1 MNTQQIFIFDRKHF
15 TEFEAMN
22 MTRKEAEKM
31 ASVGNDERIVWQ
43 YNGISSSFI
52 GDFNSGCLTPADYIL
67 TVK

>member
-22 MTRKEAEKM
+22 MTREEAEKM
-31 ASVGNDERIVWQ
+31 ASVGKDERIVWQ

-52 GDFNSGCLTPADYIL
+52 GDFNCGCLSPADYIL